1 MERVGYRHPLTSR
14 SSQLKSFSRQNV
26 LCPASVSLFTEWHH
40 FHDVGRELMKSRWG
54 FAWPLHCLPWKLPAH
69 THTDTHKWSLPTYV
83 LCLLSLHLSVG
94 ASATCWPDVCGRC
107 TNRFIG
113 CLPELRQPVEGETED
128 ECWLWMSAPLS
139 SSHQQALTGGED
151 IGPNIYLNF
160 SAYVGGKDV
169 KN

>member
-69 THTDTHKWSLPTYV
+69 THTQTRTNDLYLPMFCACC
-83 LCLLSLHLSVG
+83 LCTCLSVHLPPADRMSVAAAPTDLLAASPSSASQWRERQKMSVDSGCPRLSL
-94 ASATCWPDVCGRC
+94 R
-107 TNRFIG
+107 
-113 CLPELRQPVEGETED
+113 
-128 ECWLWMSAPLS
+128 
-139 SSHQQALTGGED
+139 LT
-151 IGPNIYLNF
+151 
-160 SAYVGGKDV
+160 SRH
-169 KN
+169 